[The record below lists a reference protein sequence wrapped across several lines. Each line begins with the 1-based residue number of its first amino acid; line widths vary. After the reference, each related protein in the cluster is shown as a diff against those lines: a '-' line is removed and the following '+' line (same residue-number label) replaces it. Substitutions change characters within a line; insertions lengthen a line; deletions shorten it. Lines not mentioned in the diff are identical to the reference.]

1 MKQIDNLLAFLT
13 GLFGG
18 GIRYLLDANPN
29 FFTTLLQATVTALIC
44 GAAGYIG
51 KEIVVFFK
59 CIFKI
64 NQHEED

>member
-1 MKQIDNLLAFLT
+1 MKLDNLLAFLT

-18 GIRYLLDANPN
+18 CIKYLLDINPN
-29 FFTTLLQATVTALIC
+29 YPTTLVQATITALIC

-51 KEIVVFFK
+51 KEIIVFLK
-59 CIFKI
+59 RILKI